1 LDVAFELNGNI
12 FLEENDELHLEQLYG
27 NMILFVV
34 KRGLTFPFKACI
46 PFNLETFIG
55 GELKTL

>member
-1 LDVAFELNGNI
+1 LDVAFELNGSI
-12 FLEENDELHLEQLYG
+12 FLEENDELHLERFYG
-27 NMILFVV
+27 MILFVV

-55 GELKTL
+55 GE